1 MTTGNINRY
10 RVSTKFTLAKIIILA
25 ALLIIGY
32 NLIVLFRNSM
42 FTSMPVA
49 GLTFG
54 LLILAGIYYYISTRK
69 QIDYDDIKQILYI
82 VDAKRK
88 KEIAITVEKIDEIL
102 YSVVG
107 VQWQSSYII
116 IYRDYHNQRQKA
128 RLYPIPFDNSIDTI
142 ITDTKL
148 KNPDLVTRKWSFGWN
163 EFFD

>member
-25 ALLIIGY
+25 ALLLIGY
-32 NLIVLFRNSM
+32 NLIVLFRNNT

-54 LLILAGIYYYISTRK
+54 LLILAGIYYYITTRK
-69 QIDYDDIKQILYI
+69 QIDYDDINQILYI
-82 VDAKRK
+82 VDTKRK
-88 KEIAITVEKIDEIL
+88 TETAITVEKIDEIL

-116 IYRDYHNQRQKA
+116 VYRDYHNQRQKA
-128 RLYPIPFDNSIDTI
+128 RLFPIPFDSSIDTI
-142 ITDTKL
+142 IADAKL

-163 EFFD
+163 ELFD